1 MKVEL
6 QALQSNNTWR
16 LTPFPPHKTA
26 IGCRWIYKIK
36 YRADGSIERHKA
48 RLVAKGYTQ
57 MEGLDYLDTF
67 SPVAKLTTVRLLLAI
82 VALNQWHL
90 RQLDVNN
97 AFFHGELDEE
107 VYMQIP
113 PGLSVDNPQL
123 VCHLQRSL
131 TQTS

>member
-1 MKVEL
+1 
-6 QALQSNNTWR
+6 
-16 LTPFPPHKTA
+16 
-26 IGCRWIYKIK
+26 
-36 YRADGSIERHKA
+36 
-48 RLVAKGYTQ
+48 

-82 VALNQWHL
+82 AALNQWHL